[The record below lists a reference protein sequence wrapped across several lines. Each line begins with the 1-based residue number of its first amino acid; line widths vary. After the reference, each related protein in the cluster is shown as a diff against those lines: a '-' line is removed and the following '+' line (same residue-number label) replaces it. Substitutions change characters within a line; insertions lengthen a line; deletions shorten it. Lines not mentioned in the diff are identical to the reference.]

1 VTGKP
6 RLLPPTAALV
16 VVVAGKERET
26 GLAKAELHVVYKVNI
41 VVDLTYIHG
50 GLSYDGVRPENGCRI
65 PKGQTIWAM
74 YSGSI

>member
-1 VTGKP
+1 
-6 RLLPPTAALV
+6 LV

-50 GLSYDGVRPENGCRI
+50 GLSYGGVRPGERVQNTKRSDNMGDVL
-65 PKGQTIWAM
+65 W
-74 YSGSI
+74 